1 MKVLFKSALLLL
13 AATTGMAHA
22 QSFIRKPFLQM
33 GTPKS
38 ASVCWKLS
46 APASLTVRYGTDSTN
61 LNKTTVASANAS
73 TSCVP
78 LDSLQTSTKYFYE
91 VYNGA
96 TLMPGGTPQYIK
108 TGPPIGTR
116 NQKYTFWL
124 LGDFGVGVGHA
135 DYATHG
141 LASQRVRDA
150 FVAVNGGPHVDGVLF
165 LGDIAYEN
173 GTEAQVDAGA
183 FALYPN
189 IMSNSFVW
197 PAMGNHEAVTS
208 SGAAYLNAFALPAAA
223 QAGGVASNTEYYY
236 SYNYGNIHFI
246 VLEFEVSSR
255 STTGAQY
262 LWLQQDLQSASA
274 QNADWII
281 VYSHHMPYTCCDHNS
296 ETEAQLVNIRYNF
309 LPLLEQY
316 GADMFFAGHSHDY
329 ERSWLLDSAYSN
341 SATSTSQSSHYTW
354 YSQNRSR
361 IIVDSSSGNPDLTG
375 PYRKQRGGNNGT
387 VYAVVGSGGKL
398 EINNTAKHPMMYVR
412 HLVQGSMILDIQDS
426 VATARFYDTTRTLR
440 DKFQIVKPVLPT
452 SIKNARRPVKFDATP
467 KFSQS
472 GRRFQFPTENVQT
485 LYIYAPDGSL
495 LLQDTPRGAWDLNR
509 SRLAAGEYYF
519 RYGND
524 FRKVSLP

>member
-1 MKVLFKSALLLL
+1 MKAFLKSAMLLL
-13 AATTGMAHA
+13 AVALAAPQA
-22 QSFIRKPFLQM
+22 QTFVRKPFLQL
-33 GTPKS
+33 GKPTS

-46 APASLTVRYGTDSTN
+46 AAAPLTVRFGTDSLN
-61 LNKTTVASANAS
+61 LNRSVTGANIAN
-73 TSCVP
+73 TCVS
-78 LDSLQTSTKYFYE
+78 LDTLAPSTKYHYE
-91 VYNGA
+91 VYNGS

-108 TGPPIGTR
+108 TAPPVGTR
-116 NQKYTFWL
+116 QKYTFWL

-135 DYATHG
+135 DYNTHG
-141 LASQRVRDA
+141 IASQRVRDA

-208 SGAAYLNAFALPAAA
+208 SGAAYLGAFALPSAG

-236 SYNYGNIHFI
+236 SYNYGNVHFI

-255 STTGAQY
+255 ATTGAQY

-274 QNADWII
+274 QNADWIV

-316 GADMFFAGHSHDY
+316 GVDMFFAGHSHDY

-341 SATSTSQSSHYTW
+341 SATSTTQSSHYTW

-361 IIVDSSSGNPDLTG
+361 ILVDSSSGNPDISG

-398 EINNTAKHPMMYVR
+398 EINNTAKHPLMYVR

-440 DKFQIVKPVLPT
+440 DKFQIIKPVSSTGL
-452 SIKNARRPVKFDATP
+452 KQARRPVKLEAAP
-467 KFSQS
+467 KFSQA
-472 GRRFQFPTENVQT
+472 GRRFQFKADNSLV
-485 LYIYAPDGSL
+485 LYVYAPDGSL
-495 LLQDTPRGAWDLNR
+495 LLQETPRGSWDIAR
-509 SRLAAGEYYF
+509 TRLPAGEYYF

-524 FRKVSLP
+524 FKKVSLP